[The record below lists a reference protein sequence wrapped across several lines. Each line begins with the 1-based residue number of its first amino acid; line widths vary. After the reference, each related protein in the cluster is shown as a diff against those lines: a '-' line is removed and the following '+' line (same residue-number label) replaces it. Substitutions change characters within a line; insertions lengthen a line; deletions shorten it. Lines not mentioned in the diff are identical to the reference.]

1 MRAQLTRIDLST
13 REWHSLIGP
22 VLPHALNDKEEPHLS
37 VVRIEPGER
46 VIYAIATDR
55 YTMAA
60 ERFLL
65 PDSARLHDVPGP
77 VHIRSADAAVSLKL
91 FPFSKD
97 EDPRLRVT
105 IDRAPV
111 PVSVGGGQ
119 AVFSHTAMTLESDD
133 GTRLVLHDQRDP
145 SQDPLRKW
153 RVQGAAM
160 WARPLANSPT
170 LSLSAIHLAQ
180 WGKSVRKGERLTIY
194 FRPDGAPLLILL
206 EDHFGG
212 MLVQVRY
219 LDGPEKILA
228 ESPWL
233 GELDPAALKFDSRTR
248 GRTGAS

>member
-1 MRAQLTRIDLST
+1 MTT

-37 VVRIEPGER
+37 VVRIEPAER
-46 VIYAIATDR
+46 VIYAVATDR

-65 PDSARLHDVPGP
+65 PDSARLYDAPGP

-91 FPFSKD
+91 FAYSKD

-119 AVFSHTAMTLESDD
+119 AVISHMAMTLESDD

-145 SQDPLRKW
+145 SADPLGTW
-153 RVQGAAM
+153 REKLARM

-170 LSLSAIHLAQ
+170 LSLSAIHLAK

-194 FRPDGAPLLILL
+194 SGKDGAPLLILV
-206 EDHFGG
+206 EDHFAG
-212 MLVQVRY
+212 MWVQVRY

-233 GELDPAALKFDSRTR
+233 GELDPAALKFDSRT
-248 GRTGAS
+248 GERTGAS